1 MPNCP
6 KCDKP
11 VYFGEWRAAVG
22 KSNNRVKGSQRIKLH
37 EMLEQRSFV
46 VLSFEYYTPRP
57 FGIAIT
63 YALNDQLFQVTLF
76 VT

>member
-1 MPNCP
+1 
-6 KCDKP
+6 
-11 VYFGEWRAAVG
+11 
-22 KSNNRVKGSQRIKLH
+22 
-37 EMLEQRSFV
+37 MLNEQRSFV